1 MEIMAIYFKDGFFN
15 DDFGGFVPEGA
26 IEISEEKYIELLEGQ
41 EQGKQIISDKQGTPV
56 LLEPQPSPAHELK
69 DGEWIISKT
78 KITALITQRKTTL
91 LQRIADKTDQFKMQ
105 YLQGYSQA
113 EIDSFYRQEREARNE
128 LPEMILTEIFK
139 GRDDL
144 KNIEELKQ
152 KVIEKAD
159 LFAIVMGKLFAIK
172 QNFETHIEQAQTL
185 EELDQIE
192 QEIEQWQ
199 KL

>member
-1 MEIMAIYFKDGFFN
+1 MAIYFKDGFFN

-78 KITALITQRKTTL
+78 KITALTTQRKTTL

>member
-1 MEIMAIYFKDGFFN
+1 MAIYFKDGFFN